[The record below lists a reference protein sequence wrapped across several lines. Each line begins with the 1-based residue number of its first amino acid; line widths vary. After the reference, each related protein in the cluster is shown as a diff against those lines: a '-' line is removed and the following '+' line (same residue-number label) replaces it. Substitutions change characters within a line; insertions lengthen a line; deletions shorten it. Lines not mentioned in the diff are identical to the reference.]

1 MDKKK
6 GLGRGLES
14 LFALYDEE
22 SDKNITNQNA
32 NQNSNQPANTK
43 REQEGNVTELDINKI
58 YPNANQPRKH
68 FDEQAL
74 QELASSIKTHGV
86 IQPLVVNR
94 EADGKYMIIAGERR
108 WRASNMAGL
117 QKVPVVI
124 KNYTE
129 KQIKE
134 ISIIENLQREDLN
147 PIEAARAIK
156 QLMDEYNL
164 TQEAVADR
172 IGKSR
177 PSVANTLRLLS
188 LYPDVVKMIE
198 DGRLSS
204 GHARSLVVVDDTTQ
218 QLKLAKQAADG
229 KMSVRDLEKAV
240 KNYLNPPKHASAKT
254 NEQSLEL
261 KELINEM
268 QRVFAT
274 KVSAIGNDNKG
285 RIYIDYYSRDDLDRL
300 ADMIE
305 LLKKKEITLG
315 DLRNYNKRHPNG

>member
-1 MDKKK
+1 MSTKK

-14 LFALYDEE
+14 LFGFYEE
-22 SDKNITNQNA
+22 DNSNQNITN
-32 NQNSNQPANTK
+32 NTPK
-43 REQEGNVTELDINKI
+43 EKVVDKSVSELDINKL
-58 YPNANQPRKH
+58 YPNPNQPRKY
-68 FDEQAL
+68 FDDDAL
-74 QELASSIKTHGV
+74 QELANSIKIHGV
-86 IQPLVVNR
+86 IQPIIVNK
-94 EADGKYMIIAGERR
+94 EEGDKYLIIAGERR
-108 WRASNMAGL
+108 WRASRIAGL
-117 QKVPVVI
+117 SSVPVVI

-129 KQIKE
+129 KQVKE
-134 ISIIENLQREDLN
+134 VSLIENLQREDLN

-156 QLMDEYNL
+156 QLMEEYNF

-177 PSVANTLRLLS
+177 PNITNTLRLLT
-188 LYPDVVKMIE
+188 LYPDVIKMVE

-204 GHARSLVVVDDTTQ
+204 GHARALVVVEDTNQ
-218 QLKLAKQAADG
+218 QIRLAKNACDG

-240 KNYLNPPKHASAKT
+240 KNYLNPAKKPVAKVA
-254 NEQSLEL
+254 EQSLEL
-261 KELINEM
+261 KELIADM

-305 LLKKKEITLG
+305 LLKKKEITLA
-315 DLRNYNKRHPNG
+315 DLRNYNKRNKNQ